1 MKRYM
6 IVMNTLEA
14 CYRCMKS
21 MLRLSEEECVL
32 VPLSMPD
39 YRERMRGYYK
49 QVMEDDIKL
58 VGIPKEQFVKLYYG
72 PSEQYVEKELK
83 SSSLAN
89 KKLKIIKGYLKGNII
104 IIENWWKKVTG
115 ENWMVSAFY
124 NPTAYNYCVNHQS
137 EYSNHN
143 ESVNWVLYGKIGGL
157 GYLVNIKELELPE
170 DYKPEEDYIFVEK
183 EIE

>member
-21 MLRLSEEECVL
+21 MLRLSEKECVL

-115 ENWMVSAFY
+115 E
-124 NPTAYNYCVNHQS
+124 
-137 EYSNHN
+137 
-143 ESVNWVLYGKIGGL
+143 SVNWVLYGKIGGL